1 MQGPVGTLRS
11 LCIAAIVFLSW
22 AGIAGAEVV
31 DHAFGFDMRY
41 DDQTS
46 EVLDYRYGDSKSPVS
61 ATREA
66 VRDGK
71 VFLSANV
78 NGPMSRGDFLYVKW
92 RDRSSGE
99 VGEDTV
105 DLRSRLPAD
114 LAGSRIHFVIRDGR
128 LLVYLISPRPRPPQ
142 LPASGPELYRHRSTT
157 VIYPDAVRQ

>member
-1 MQGPVGTLRS
+1 GSSSRRSVSSRPMRRTRTSGGWSPTKFASGQKSYRRRASKLSSMRSDSDRARAPGAPAMQGPVGTLRS

-78 NGPMSRGDFLYVKW
+78 NGPMSRGDLLYVKW
-92 RDRSSGE
+92 
-99 VGEDTV
+99 
-105 DLRSRLPAD
+105 
-114 LAGSRIHFVIRDGR
+114 
-128 LLVYLISPRPRPPQ
+128 
-142 LPASGPELYRHRSTT
+142 
-157 VIYPDAVRQ
+157 